1 MSGWKL
7 PGYVVEA
14 LLGFGGSGEVWRA
27 RVASTGEP
35 VALKRIAI
43 DDVAQVRAAQA
54 EAALL
59 ATLDHPHLIRL
70 HELVP
75 SRDALVLVL
84 DFAAGGTL
92 AELVDARGRITPGE
106 AITALAPVGAALAY
120 AHNAGVVHGDVT
132 PSNVL
137 FTEAGMP
144 MLADLGVARLL
155 GDGAPVHSTPAFI
168 DPAVAAG
175 CVPGPQSDVF
185 MLGAVTLYALTG
197 RPLWRGD
204 TPAEVLASAAAGETG
219 DIDAL
224 LAAVDVP
231 EAMRA
236 VLSRA
241 LSVEPSL
248 RGSAAEF
255 ALDLRHAGTPLAV
268 ELSAGRQRVAPA
280 LPMPAR
286 PTGAH
291 RRGAG
296 ADAASAGPDAVCA
309 DPARPGFDRPTGAAP
324 TTVTPL
330 LTHAVRPRPRPLP
343 ARRARRGP
351 LGKVTP
357 RWAAAAAGALTL
369 AAAAGVASSALGGGG
384 LNRGASSPPASAAP
398 ASASPA
404 ARSAAPLDASGVS
417 TVLARLDERR
427 QQAFAGRNT
436 ALLGQVYLPGPL
448 LSQDTALLER
458 LVPAGCRL
466 VGVYTNYDHVRV
478 TARSG
483 NRVQAAVSATLA
495 ESSLMCGGTAKARA
509 PGAGPATLH
518 IMLAR
523 HGSGYLIAAIGR

>member
-1 MSGWKL
+1 
-7 PGYVVEA
+7 
-14 LLGFGGSGEVWRA
+14 
-27 RVASTGEP
+27 
-35 VALKRIAI
+35 
-43 DDVAQVRAAQA
+43 
-54 EAALL
+54 
-59 ATLDHPHLIRL
+59 
-70 HELVP
+70 
-75 SRDALVLVL
+75 
-84 DFAAGGTL
+84 
-92 AELVDARGRITPGE
+92 
-106 AITALAPVGAALAY
+106 
-120 AHNAGVVHGDVT
+120 VT

-137 FTEAGMP
+137 LTEAGMP

-280 LPMPAR
+280 LPMPGR

-296 ADAASAGPDAVCA
+296 ADPASAGPDAVCA
-309 DPARPGFDRPTGAAP
+309 DPARPGFDRPTGVAP

-369 AAAAGVASSALGGGG
+369 AAAAAAGVASSALGGGG
-384 LNRGASSPPASAAP
+384 LNRGAVSPPASAAPASAAPASAAP

-466 VGVYTNYDHVRV
+466 VGVYTNYDHVPGDR
-478 TARSG
+478 TQR
-483 NRVQAAVSATLA
+483 Q
-495 ESSLMCGGTAKARA
+495 
-509 PGAGPATLH
+509 PGAGGCQ
-518 IMLAR
+518 R
-523 HGSGYLIAAIGR
+523 HAGRVIADVRRHREGSGSRRRPGDAAHHAGAARVGLSHCRYRAVISDRVPTAMRIQRRRADG